1 MRRTSLILAIVVV
14 AGLLTAGPAAAAEP
28 KTALLI
34 IDIQDFYFPGGKSP
48 LVNPEAASANAAK
61 ILGAFRAAGD
71 PVVHVRHEFE
81 PGGSIHASVAP
92 VEGEKVFTKTQVSCF
107 NGTEILAHLKKLGVE
122 KLVIVGMQTHMC
134 LEAATRAAHDLGF
147 ECVVVGDAC
156 ATRDLEFGDRKVQA
170 ADVHAST
177 LATLNRTYA
186 TVMDTEMFLS
196 QE

>member
-61 ILGAFRAAGD
+61 ILGDFRAAGD

-81 PGGSIHASVAP
+81 PGG
-92 VEGEKVFTKTQVSCF
+92 
-107 NGTEILAHLKKLGVE
+107 
-122 KLVIVGMQTHMC
+122 
-134 LEAATRAAHDLGF
+134 
-147 ECVVVGDAC
+147 
-156 ATRDLEFGDRKVQA
+156 
-170 ADVHAST
+170 
-177 LATLNRTYA
+177 
-186 TVMDTEMFLS
+186 
-196 QE
+196 